1 MNENADAW
9 DALGEAFHKR
19 LERNY
24 VTWVRRYVGQTPS
37 FERSLPKN
45 CDGAQ

>member
-24 VTWVRRYVGQTPS
+24 VTWCVDTFTRIVIFARL
-37 FERSLPKN
+37 LPRN
-45 CDGAQ
+45 CDGAP